1 MTNPSS
7 RDIIIQQKLYHVNM
21 ANSTVRVIV
30 RVKGTLIKVIIDTG
44 ANVSIIILPVVK
56 KLWMVMGMPDKSKI
70 IAIDQIKKNVID
82 IVRDASL
89 SIQDAK
95 ILISLLIIDIP
106 KDNLL
111 LGTDWMNWYQADLF
125 FQKREMRFWCKK

>member
-1 MTNPSS
+1 M
-7 RDIIIQQKLYHVNM
+7 
-21 ANSTVRVIV
+21 IV

-44 ANVSIIILPVVK
+44 ANVSIIILPVIK
-56 KLWMVMGMPDKSKI
+56 KLWMAMGMPDKSKI